1 MWQPTPSLS
10 SPTPSD
16 TAMNYLLAFTSL
28 AVAVTLY
35 IAARVL
41 CTRNVSFRAVPG
53 PPSPSWI
60 FGNMLQLW
68 MSSPYGK
75 YEFAWLNQYGN
86 VYRLKGCF
94 GGDCLMVSDPR
105 AVQHILNNVDTFR
118 RSPRLDKLLY
128 ALDGPRGVQC
138 VQGEEHR
145 RLRTALNVAF
155 TASAVRQYQE
165 LFENVARKISSKLE
179 ASSES
184 VVDICQFIGPGTL
197 AAIAEVVLDRSV
209 EELDE
214 ELVHLLFTILGEG
227 TRYTPSSVI
236 ANALSILFPQLNLSL
251 LPAFGLIRKARKL
264 ATRLGTQVIEE
275 KAAALEGGMDPGNDL
290 YAHLLRQNTTLT
302 KEDIAT
308 QTCVMLVAGQDTTAN
323 TLTFGL
329 LELARNP
336 ELQERIR
343 KEIHSMTTC
352 SYDNKPLLNAL
363 IKESLRMFPAIALAE
378 RVAVLDTVI
387 PLTESISTM
396 AGEHIDHIPVRK
408 GDVVVVGVA
417 SYQRDKFRWG
427 ENPDKFDPLRWVDGR
442 VKQGEAIGPYAN
454 LLSFLG
460 GPRTCLGW
468 RFAVMEMQTIFS
480 ELLGNFSFAL
490 AEDKPDDLFAQF
502 AATLHP
508 SDPNG
513 QKVVPLRVTRLL

>member
-1 MWQPTPSLS
+1 
-10 SPTPSD
+10 
-16 TAMNYLLAFTSL
+16 MNYLLAFTSL
-28 AVAVTLY
+28 AVAVTVY
-35 IAARVL
+35 IAASV
-41 CTRNVSFRAVPG
+41 CTRKVSFRAIPG

-68 MSSPYGK
+68 TSSPYGK
-75 YEFAWLNQYGN
+75 YEFAWLKQYGN

-94 GGDCLMVSDPR
+94 GQNWLMVSDSR
-105 AVQHILNNVDTFR
+105 AVQHVLNNVDTFR
-118 RSPRLDKLLY
+118 NSPLLERAIY
-128 ALDGPRGVQC
+128 ALDGPKSVLY
-138 VQGEEHR
+138 V
-145 RLRTALNVAF
+145 
-155 TASAVRQYQE
+155 QE

-184 VVDICQFIGPGTL
+184 VVDVCQFIGPGTL
-197 AAIAEVVLDRSV
+197 AAIAEVVLGRSV

-214 ELVHLLFTILGEG
+214 ELIHLLSTVIAEE
-227 TRYTPSSVI
+227 TRPSPSSVI
-236 ANALSILFPQLNLSL
+236 ANALSTLFPRLNLSV
-251 LPAFGLIRKARKL
+251 LPAFGLLRKARKL

-275 KAAALEGGMDPGNDL
+275 KAAALDGGMDPGNDL
-290 YAHLLRQNTTLT
+290 YAYLLRQNTTLT
-302 KEDIAT
+302 KEDIAC
-308 QTCVMLVAGQDTTAN
+308 QTCILLVAGQDTTAN

-329 LELARNP
+329 LELARKP
-336 ELQERIR
+336 ELQEKIR
-343 KEIHSMTTC
+343 KEIHSMSTS

-363 IKESLRMFPAIALAE
+363 IKESLRMYPAEALVE
-378 RVAVLDTVI
+378 RVAVRDTVI
-387 PLTESISTM
+387 PLTESITTM
-396 AGEHIDHIPVRK
+396 AGEHVDHILVRN
-408 GDVVVVGVA
+408 GELVIIGVA

-442 VKQGEAIGPYAN
+442 VKQGDAIGPYAN

-490 AEDKPDDLFAQF
+490 AEDKPDNLFAQL
-502 AATLHP
+502 AVTLQP
-508 SDPNG
+508 CDLNG

>member
-1 MWQPTPSLS
+1 
-10 SPTPSD
+10 
-16 TAMNYLLAFTSL
+16 MNYLLAFTSL
-28 AVAVTLY
+28 AVAVTVY
-35 IAARVL
+35 IAV
-41 CTRNVSFRAVPG
+41 CTRKVSFRAVPG

-68 MSSPYGK
+68 VSSPYGK
-75 YEFAWLNQYGN
+75 YEFAWLKEYGN

-94 GGDCLMVSDPR
+94 GQDRLVVSDPR
-105 AVQHILNNVDTFR
+105 AVQHVLNNVDTFR
-118 RSPRLDKLLY
+118 NSPLLEKFFS
-128 ALDGPRGVQC
+128 ALDGPRGVQ
-138 VQGEEHR
+138 VVRGEEHR
-145 RLRTALNVAF
+145 RMRTALNIAF

-179 ASSES
+179 ATSES
-184 VVDICQFIGPGTL
+184 VVDVCQVIGPGTL
-197 AAIAEVVLDRSV
+197 AAIAEVVLGRSV

-214 ELVHLLFTILGEG
+214 ELVQLLSTVLAQE
-227 TRYTPSSVI
+227 TRPTPSSVI
-236 ANALSILFPQLNLSL
+236 ANALSTLLPQLNLSL
-251 LPAFGLIRKARKL
+251 LPVFGLLRKARKL

-275 KAAALEGGMDPGNDL
+275 KAAALEGGMDPGDDL
-290 YAHLLRQNTTLT
+290 YAYLLRQNTTLT
-302 KEDIAT
+302 KEDIAS
-308 QTCVMLVAGQDTTAN
+308 QTCVLLVAGQDTTAN

-329 LELARNP
+329 LELARKP
-336 ELQERIR
+336 ELQEKIR
-343 KEIHSMTTC
+343 KEIHSMTNS

-363 IKESLRMFPAIALAE
+363 IKESLRMFPAEALAE
-378 RVAVLDTVI
+378 RIAVRDTVI

-408 GDVVVVGVA
+408 GEVVLIGIA

-427 ENPDKFDPLRWVDGR
+427 ENPDEFDPLRWVDGR
-442 VKQGEAIGPYAN
+442 VIQGEAIGPYAN

-480 ELLGNFSFAL
+480 ELLGKFSFAL
-490 AEDKPDDLFAQF
+490 AEDEPDDLFVQLAV
-502 AATLHP
+502 TLQP
-508 SDPNG
+508 SDPSG